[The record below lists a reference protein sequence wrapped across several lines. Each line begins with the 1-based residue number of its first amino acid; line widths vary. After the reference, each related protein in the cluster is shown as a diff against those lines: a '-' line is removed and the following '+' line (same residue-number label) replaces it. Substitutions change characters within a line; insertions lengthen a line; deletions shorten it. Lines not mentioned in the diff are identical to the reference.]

1 MDQIKLNVKKIGT
14 KCVHSGNIVDDKFH
28 GSISPIYPATTY
40 DYRKTDTYP
49 RYFNT
54 PNQLALSRK
63 ISDLESAEDSIL
75 FGSGLGAVSSTMFSF
90 LKSGDHVILHDS
102 IYGGTIN
109 LVNTEFK
116 KFNIDFSYIDINDV
130 DLLKSTIKKNTR
142 IIYFETPTNPLLQ
155 IVDISLISS
164 VAKENNIIS
173 IIDNTFASPINQ
185 NPINFGIDL
194 VIHSATK
201 YLGGHSDILAGS
213 VSGAKE
219 HIEKIKKSGI
229 NYGAN
234 LSDYTVWLLERSIK
248 TLSVRVNA
256 QNQNAL
262 DLAKFLDDNSLIK
275 KVFYPGLKNHLSHEI
290 ASKQMNGFGGM
301 MSFEVTDKIN
311 SEDFVS
317 DLKIISPT
325 MSLAGVESSIT
336 SPSKTSHKKVDPQI
350 RKKLGISDNLLRFSV
365 GIEDI
370 EDLMLDLDKS
380 LKNNVR

>member
-1 MDQIKLNVKKIGT
+1 MSKKIGT

-116 KFNIDFSYIDINDV
+116 KFNVDFSYIDINDV

-164 VAKENNIIS
+164 LAKENNIIS

>member
-1 MDQIKLNVKKIGT
+1 MSKKIGT

-262 DLAKFLDDNSLIK
+262 DLAKFLDESPQIK
-275 KVFYPGLKNHLSHEI
+275 KVYYPGLKNHLSHEI

-370 EDLMLDLDKS
+370 DDLMLDLDKS

>member
-1 MDQIKLNVKKIGT
+1 M
-14 KCVHSGNIVDDKFH
+14 
-28 GSISPIYPATTY
+28 
-40 DYRKTDTYP
+40 
-49 RYFNT
+49 
-54 PNQLALSRK
+54 
-63 ISDLESAEDSIL
+63 
-75 FGSGLGAVSSTMFSF
+75 
-90 LKSGDHVILHDS
+90 
-102 IYGGTIN
+102 
-109 LVNTEFK
+109 
-116 KFNIDFSYIDINDV
+116 
-130 DLLKSTIKKNTR
+130 
-142 IIYFETPTNPLLQ
+142 
-155 IVDISLISS
+155 
-164 VAKENNIIS
+164 
-173 IIDNTFASPINQ
+173 
-185 NPINFGIDL
+185 
-194 VIHSATK
+194 
-201 YLGGHSDILAGS
+201 GGHSDILAGS
-213 VSGAKE
+213 VSGAEE
-219 HIEKIKKSGI
+219 HIDKIKKSGI

>member
-1 MDQIKLNVKKIGT
+1 MSKKIGT
-14 KCVHSGNIVDDKFH
+14 QCVHSGNIVDDRFH

-130 DLLKSTIKKNTR
+130 DLLKSTVKKNTR
-142 IIYFETPTNPLLQ
+142 IIYFETPTNPLLE

-164 VAKENNIIS
+164 LAKENNIIS

-275 KVFYPGLKNHLSHEI
+275 KVFYPGLKNHLSHDI
-290 ASKQMNGFGGM
+290 ASKQMNGFGEM

>member
-1 MDQIKLNVKKIGT
+1 MSKKIGT

-213 VSGAKE
+213 VSGDKE

-275 KVFYPGLKNHLSHEI
+275 KVFYPGLENHLSHEI
-290 ASKQMNGFGGM
+290 ACEQMIGFGGM
-301 MSFEVTDKIN
+301 MSFEVVDKIN

>member
-1 MDQIKLNVKKIGT
+1 MSKKIGT
-14 KCVHSGNIVDDKFH
+14 KCVHSGNLVDDKFH

-63 ISDLESAEDSIL
+63 ISDLEGAEDSIL

-155 IVDISLISS
+155 VVDISLVSS
-164 VAKENNIIS
+164 VAKENEIIS

-213 VSGAKE
+213 VSGTKE

-262 DLAKFLDDNSLIK
+262 DLAKFLEESPLIK
-275 KVFYPGLKNHLSHEI
+275 KVYYPGLKNHLSHEI
-290 ASKQMNGFGGM
+290 ASRQMNGFGGM
-301 MSFEVTDKIN
+301 MSFEVIDKIN

-317 DLKIISPT
+317 DLMIISPT

-336 SPSKTSHKKVDPQI
+336 SPSKTSHKKVDPKI

-380 LKNNVR
+380 LKKNVR

>member
-1 MDQIKLNVKKIGT
+1 MSKKIGT
-14 KCVHSGNIVDDKFH
+14 KCVHSGNLVDDKFH

-63 ISDLESAEDSIL
+63 ISDLEGAEDSIL

-155 IVDISLISS
+155 VVDISLVSS
-164 VAKENNIIS
+164 VAKENEIIS

-213 VSGAKE
+213 VSGTKE

-262 DLAKFLDDNSLIK
+262 DLAKFLEESPLIK
-275 KVFYPGLKNHLSHEI
+275 KVYYPGLKNHLSHEI
-290 ASKQMNGFGGM
+290 ASRQMNGFGGM
-301 MSFEVTDKIN
+301 MSFEVIDKIN

-317 DLKIISPT
+317 DLMIISPT

-336 SPSKTSHKKVDPQI
+336 SPSKTSHKKVDPKI

-370 EDLMLDLDKS
+370 DDLMLDLDKS

>member
-1 MDQIKLNVKKIGT
+1 MSKKKAT
-14 KCVHSGNIVDDKFH
+14 KCVHSGNIVDKKFH

-54 PNQLALSRK
+54 PNQLALSKK

-109 LVNTEFK
+109 LVNTELK
-116 KFNIDFSYIDINDV
+116 KFNIDFSYIDVNDV

-164 VAKENNIIS
+164 VAKENDIIS
-173 IIDNTFASPINQ
+173 VIDNTFASPINQ
-185 NPINFGIDL
+185 NPVNFGIDL
-194 VIHSATK
+194 VIHSASK

-213 VSGAKE
+213 VSGTKV

-262 DLAKFLDDNSLIK
+262 YLAKFLDDSSLIK
-275 KVFYPGLKNHLSHEI
+275 KVYYPGLENHVSHEI
-290 ASKQMNGFGGM
+290 ASKQMIGFGGM
-301 MSFEVTDKIN
+301 MSFEVIDKIN
-311 SEDFVS
+311 SDDFVS

-336 SPSKTSHKKVDPQI
+336 SPSKTSHKKVDSQI

-370 EDLMLDLDKS
+370 EDLVLDLEKS

>member
-1 MDQIKLNVKKIGT
+1 MSKKIGT

-116 KFNIDFSYIDINDV
+116 KFNIDYSYIDINDV

-164 VAKENNIIS
+164 VAKENNITS

-262 DLAKFLDDNSLIK
+262 DLAKFLDHNSLIK
-275 KVFYPGLKNHLSHEI
+275 KVFYPGLENHSSHEI

-370 EDLMLDLDKS
+370 DDLMLDLDKS

>member
-1 MDQIKLNVKKIGT
+1 MSKKIGT

-164 VAKENNIIS
+164 VAKENDIIS

-213 VSGAKE
+213 VSGTTE

-262 DLAKFLDDNSLIK
+262 DLANFLDESPLIK
-275 KVFYPGLKNHLSHEI
+275 KVYYPGLKNHLSHEI
-290 ASKQMNGFGGM
+290 ASRQMIGFGGM
-301 MSFEVTDKIN
+301 MSFEVIDKIN

-370 EDLMLDLDKS
+370 KDLMLDLDKS

>member
-1 MDQIKLNVKKIGT
+1 MSKKIGT

-54 PNQLALSRK
+54 PNQLALSTK

>member
-1 MDQIKLNVKKIGT
+1 MSKKIGT

-40 DYRKTDTYP
+40 DFRKTDTYP

-201 YLGGHSDILAGS
+201 YLGGHSDILAGT
-213 VSGAKE
+213 VSGTKE

-262 DLAKFLDDNSLIK
+262 DLAKFLDESPQIK
-275 KVFYPGLKNHLSHEI
+275 KVYYPGLKNHLSHEI

-370 EDLMLDLDKS
+370 DDLMLDLDKS

>member
-1 MDQIKLNVKKIGT
+1 MSKKIGT
-14 KCVHSGNIVDDKFH
+14 KCVHSGNVVDDKFH

-201 YLGGHSDILAGS
+201 YLGGHSDILAGT
-213 VSGAKE
+213 VSGNKE

-262 DLAKFLDDNSLIK
+262 DLAKFLDESPQIK
-275 KVFYPGLKNHLSHEI
+275 KVYYPGLKNHLSHEI

-336 SPSKTSHKKVDPQI
+336 SPLKTSHKKVDPQI

-370 EDLMLDLDKS
+370 DDLMLDLDKS

>member
-1 MDQIKLNVKKIGT
+1 MSKKIGT

-54 PNQLALSRK
+54 PNQLALSKK

-155 IVDISLISS
+155 IIDISLISS
-164 VAKENNIIS
+164 VAKENDIIS

-219 HIEKIKKSGI
+219 HVEKIKKSGI
-229 NYGAN
+229 NYGAS

-248 TLSVRVNA
+248 TLSVRVNT

-262 DLAKFLDDNSLIK
+262 DLANFLYASSLIK
-275 KVFYPGLKNHLSHEI
+275 KVYYPGLENHFSHEI

-301 MSFEVTDKIN
+301 MSFEVIDKIN
-311 SEDFVS
+311 PEDFVS

-336 SPSKTSHKKVDPQI
+336 SPSKTSHKKVDLQI

-370 EDLMLDLDKS
+370 KDLMLDLDKS

>member
-1 MDQIKLNVKKIGT
+1 MSKKIGT
-14 KCVHSGNIVDDKFH
+14 KCVHSGNLVDDKFH

-54 PNQLALSRK
+54 PNQLALSVK
-63 ISDLESAEDSIL
+63 ISDLEGAEDSIL
-75 FGSGLGAVSSTMFSF
+75 FGSGLGAVSSTMLSY
-90 LKSGDHVILHDS
+90 LESGDHVILHDS

-116 KFNIDFSYIDINDV
+116 KFNIDFSYIDINDI
-130 DLLKSTIKKNTR
+130 DLLKSIIKKNTR

-155 IVDISLISS
+155 IVDISIISS
-164 VAKENNIIS
+164 IAKENEIIS

-185 NPINFGIDL
+185 NPINYGTDL

-213 VSGAKE
+213 VSGSKE

-262 DLAKFLDDNSLIK
+262 DLAKFLEESPLIK
-275 KVFYPGLKNHLSHEI
+275 KVYYPGLKNHLSHEI
-290 ASKQMNGFGGM
+290 ASRQMNGFGGM
-301 MSFEVTDKIN
+301 MSFEVIDKIN

-336 SPSKTSHKKVDPQI
+336 SPSKTSHKKVDPKI

-380 LKNNVR
+380 LKNNVK

>member
-1 MDQIKLNVKKIGT
+1 MSKKIGT

-164 VAKENNIIS
+164 VAKENDIIS

-213 VSGAKE
+213 VSGTKE

-262 DLAKFLDDNSLIK
+262 DLANFLGESPLIK
-275 KVFYPGLKNHLSHEI
+275 KVYYPGLKNHLSHEI
-290 ASKQMNGFGGM
+290 ASRQMIGFGGM
-301 MSFEVTDKIN
+301 MSFEVIDKIN

-317 DLKIISPT
+317 DLMIISPT

-370 EDLMLDLDKS
+370 KDLMLDLDKS

>member
-1 MDQIKLNVKKIGT
+1 MSKKIGT

-130 DLLKSTIKKNTR
+130 DLLKSTIKKKTR

-201 YLGGHSDILAGS
+201 YLGGHSDILAGT
-213 VSGAKE
+213 VSGTKE
-219 HIEKIKKSGI
+219 HIEKVKKSGI

-275 KVFYPGLKNHLSHEI
+275 KVFYPGLENHLSHEI

>member
-1 MDQIKLNVKKIGT
+1 MSKKIGT

-40 DYRKTDTYP
+40 DFRKTDTYP

-164 VAKENNIIS
+164 LAKENNIIS

-219 HIEKIKKSGI
+219 HIDKIKKSGI

-262 DLAKFLDDNSLIK
+262 DLAKFLDENSLIK
-275 KVFYPGLKNHLSHEI
+275 KVFYPGLVNHLSHEI
-290 ASKQMNGFGGM
+290 ASKQMKGFGGM

>member
-1 MDQIKLNVKKIGT
+1 MSKKIGT

-63 ISDLESAEDSIL
+63 ISDLEGSEDSIL
-75 FGSGLGAVSSTMFSF
+75 FGSGLGAVSSTMLSY
-90 LKSGDHVILHDS
+90 LESGDHVILHDS

-116 KFNIDFSYIDINDV
+116 KFNIDFSYIDINDI

-155 IVDISLISS
+155 IVDISIISS
-164 VAKENNIIS
+164 IAKENDIIS

-185 NPINFGIDL
+185 NPINYGTDL

-213 VSGAKE
+213 VSGSKE

-262 DLAKFLDDNSLIK
+262 DLAKFLEESPLIK
-275 KVFYPGLKNHLSHEI
+275 KVYYPGLKNHLSHEI
-290 ASKQMNGFGGM
+290 ASRQMNGFGGM
-301 MSFEVTDKIN
+301 MSFEVIDKIN

-317 DLKIISPT
+317 DLMIISPT

-336 SPSKTSHKKVDPQI
+336 SPSKTSHKKVDPKI

-380 LKNNVR
+380 LKNNVK

>member
-1 MDQIKLNVKKIGT
+1 MSKKIGT

-40 DYRKTDTYP
+40 DFRKTDTYP

-54 PNQLALSRK
+54 PNQLALSTK

-116 KFNIDFSYIDINDV
+116 KFNIDFSYIDINDI

>member
-1 MDQIKLNVKKIGT
+1 MSKKIGT

-40 DYRKTDTYP
+40 DFRKTDTYP

-130 DLLKSTIKKNTR
+130 DLLKSTIKNNTR

-155 IVDISLISS
+155 VVDISLVSS
-164 VAKENNIIS
+164 FAKENDIIS

-213 VSGAKE
+213 VSGTKE

-262 DLAKFLDDNSLIK
+262 DLANFLDESPQIK
-275 KVFYPGLKNHLSHEI
+275 KVYYPGLKNHLSHEI

-350 RKKLGISDNLLRFSV
+350 RKKLGISNNLLRFSV

-370 EDLMLDLDKS
+370 DDLMLDLDKS

>member
-1 MDQIKLNVKKIGT
+1 MSKKIGT
-14 KCVHSGNIVDDKFH
+14 KCVHSGNVVDDKFH

-201 YLGGHSDILAGS
+201 YLGGHSDILAGT
-213 VSGAKE
+213 VSGNKE

-262 DLAKFLDDNSLIK
+262 DLAKFLDESPQIK
-275 KVFYPGLKNHLSHEI
+275 KVYYPGLKNHLSHEI

-311 SEDFVS
+311 SEDFVL

-370 EDLMLDLDKS
+370 DDLMLDLDKS

>member
-1 MDQIKLNVKKIGT
+1 MSKKIGT

-40 DYRKTDTYP
+40 DFRKTDTYP

-116 KFNIDFSYIDINDV
+116 KFNIDFTYIDINDV
-130 DLLKSTIKKNTR
+130 DLLKSTIKNNTR

-155 IVDISLISS
+155 IVDVSLISS

-185 NPINFGIDL
+185 NPINFGVDL

-201 YLGGHSDILAGS
+201 YLGGHSDILAGT
-213 VSGAKE
+213 VSGTKE

-262 DLAKFLDDNSLIK
+262 DLAKFLDKSPQIK
-275 KVFYPGLKNHLSHEI
+275 KVYYPGLKNHLSHEI

-370 EDLMLDLDKS
+370 DDLMLDLDKS

>member
-1 MDQIKLNVKKIGT
+1 MSKKIGT
-14 KCVHSGNIVDDKFH
+14 KCVHSGNIVDNKFH

-164 VAKENNIIS
+164 VAKENDIIS

-194 VIHSATK
+194 VIPSATK

-213 VSGAKE
+213 VSGTKE

-262 DLAKFLDDNSLIK
+262 DLANFLGESPLIK
-275 KVFYPGLKNHLSHEI
+275 KVYYPGLKNHLSHEI
-290 ASKQMNGFGGM
+290 ASRQMIGFGGM
-301 MSFEVTDKIN
+301 MSFEVIDKIN

-317 DLKIISPT
+317 DLMIISPT

-370 EDLMLDLDKS
+370 KDLMLDLDKS

>member
-1 MDQIKLNVKKIGT
+1 MSKKIGT

-28 GSISPIYPATTY
+28 GSISPIYLATTY

-155 IVDISLISS
+155 IVDIRLISS

-248 TLSVRVNA
+248 TLLVRVNA

-275 KVFYPGLKNHLSHEI
+275 KVFYPGLENHLSHEI

-370 EDLMLDLDKS
+370 DDLMLDLDKS

>member
-1 MDQIKLNVKKIGT
+1 MSKKIGT
-14 KCVHSGNIVDDKFH
+14 KCVHSGNVVDDKFH

-201 YLGGHSDILAGS
+201 YLGGHSDILAGT
-213 VSGAKE
+213 VSGNKE

-262 DLAKFLDDNSLIK
+262 DLAKFLDESPQIK
-275 KVFYPGLKNHLSHEI
+275 KVYYPGLKNHLSHEI

-370 EDLMLDLDKS
+370 DDLMLDLDKS

>member
-1 MDQIKLNVKKIGT
+1 MSKKIGT

-40 DYRKTDTYP
+40 DFRKTDTYP

-201 YLGGHSDILAGS
+201 YLGGHSDILAGT
-213 VSGAKE
+213 VSGTKE

-262 DLAKFLDDNSLIK
+262 DLAKFLDESPQIK
-275 KVFYPGLKNHLSHEI
+275 KVYYPGLKNHLSHEI

-301 MSFEVTDKIN
+301 MSFEVTHKIN

-370 EDLMLDLDKS
+370 DDLMLDLDKS

>member
-1 MDQIKLNVKKIGT
+1 MSKKIGT
-14 KCVHSGNIVDDKFH
+14 KCVHSGNLVDDKFH

-63 ISDLESAEDSIL
+63 ISDLEGAEDSIL

-155 IVDISLISS
+155 VVDISLVSS
-164 VAKENNIIS
+164 VAKENEIIS

-213 VSGAKE
+213 VSGTKE

-262 DLAKFLDDNSLIK
+262 DLAKFLEESPLIK
-275 KVFYPGLKNHLSHEI
+275 KVYYPGLKNHLSHEI
-290 ASKQMNGFGGM
+290 ASRQMNGFGGM
-301 MSFEVTDKIN
+301 MSFEVIDKIN

-317 DLKIISPT
+317 DLMIISPT

-336 SPSKTSHKKVDPQI
+336 SPSKTSHKKVDPKI

-380 LKNNVR
+380 LKNNVK

>member
-1 MDQIKLNVKKIGT
+1 MSKKIGT

-262 DLAKFLDDNSLIK
+262 DLAKFLDDNST
-275 KVFYPGLKNHLSHEI
+275 N
-290 ASKQMNGFGGM
+290 
-301 MSFEVTDKIN
+301 
-311 SEDFVS
+311 
-317 DLKIISPT
+317 
-325 MSLAGVESSIT
+325 
-336 SPSKTSHKKVDPQI
+336 
-350 RKKLGISDNLLRFSV
+350 
-365 GIEDI
+365 
-370 EDLMLDLDKS
+370 
-380 LKNNVR
+380 